1 MILKRCKMVGVYF
14 SGTGNT
20 KHCVERFLNG
30 IESGAEM
37 FALENAR
44 AAEAVRGA
52 DEIVFAYPV
61 YYSNLPKIVRDFIT
75 DNAELWRGKR
85 IFIIATMGMFSGDG
99 TGCAA
104 RLFKKLGARVTG
116 GLHLKMPDCI
126 GDVKLLKKPLEKN
139 RELIKKADEK
149 IDRAVANI
157 KRGKYT
163 RNGLGIFAHIAGLFG
178 QRLWLSGKTKK
189 YFAGVKSDGEKCVG
203 CGICAGVCPMQNIKI
218 ADGKAEFNGKCTM
231 CYRCFS
237 NCPKQTITL
246 IGKRVYEQN
255 KYEKYVAG
263 EKD

>member
-1 MILKRCKMVGVYF
+1 MMSKMIGVVF

-30 IESGAEM
+30 IEGGSEIYPI
-37 FALENAR
+37 ENPQAV
-44 AAEAVRGA
+44 AAVKGA

-85 IFIIATMGMFSGDG
+85 IFIIATMGLFSGDG
-99 TGCAA
+99 AGCAA
-104 RLFKKLGARVTG
+104 RLFKKYGAYVAG

-126 GDVKLLKKPLEKN
+126 GDVKLLKKPPEKN
-139 RELIKKADEK
+139 RELIKRADEK
-149 IDRAVANI
+149 TGKAVAKI
-157 KRGKYT
+157 KRGKNPK
-163 RNGLGIFAHIAGLFG
+163 NGLGIFAHIAGLFG
-178 QRLWLSGKTKK
+178 QRLYFGGKTKK

-218 ADGKAEFNGKCTM
+218 EDGKAKFNGKCTM

-237 NCPKQTITL
+237 DCPEQAITL
-246 IGKRVYEQN
+246 IGKRVYVQS
-255 KYEKYVAG
+255 KFEKYAG
-263 EKD
+263 GVEIIK